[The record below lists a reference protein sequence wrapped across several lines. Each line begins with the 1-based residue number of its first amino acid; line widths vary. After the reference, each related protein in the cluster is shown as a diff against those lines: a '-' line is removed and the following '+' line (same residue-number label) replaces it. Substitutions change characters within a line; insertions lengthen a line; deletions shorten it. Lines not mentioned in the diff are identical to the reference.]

1 MQIDFPEKF
10 KPLFT
15 PKRYKILY
23 GGRLGLKSW
32 SIARALLITAL
43 QQPLRVLCAR
53 ELQKSIKD
61 SVHRTLADQI
71 ELLGFSNFY
80 EITQAGIRCNKTING
95 VKINSEFFFEGLR
108 HNAAQIKSYEGVDRV
123 WVEEAQKVSKAS
135 WDYLIPTIRKEGSE
149 IWMSFNPELDTDE
162 TYKRFVLEPPSNS
175 IVIKSSWRDNLWLT
189 DDLRL
194 EMSDCRKKSEDSYQ
208 NIYEGH
214 CKTVV
219 DGAIYAEEM
228 RFLEKEN
235 RITSVPYDRTKPV
248 HTFWDLG
255 WTNTS
260 IWFIQQ
266 VGFEFR
272 IIDFYSYGYKKIDH
286 YVQIL
291 QQKGYVYGTCY
302 LPHDANSGQLATGKT
317 IEAQLNGLDMK
328 TDIAPKLG
336 ILDGINALSTVIEMC
351 WFDKVKCADGL
362 QSLRRYRY
370 DINPDGSPSKLPLHD
385 EYSHAADAL
394 RYFAVTPHV
403 QWDVLVESKG
413 YGESGKTLF
422 EYDPLSEERMA
433 V

>member
-10 KPLFT
+10 RFLFQ
-15 PKRYKILY
+15 PKRYKVLY

-32 SIARALLITAL
+32 SIARALLITAT
-43 QQPLRVLCAR
+43 QQTLRVLCAR
-53 ELQKSIKD
+53 ELQKSIRD
-61 SVHRTLADQI
+61 SVHRLLTDQI
-71 ELLGFSNFY
+71 QILNLSSFY
-80 EITQAGIRCNKTING
+80 EITQTSIKGKNG
-95 VKINSEFFFEGLR
+95 SEFFFEGLR

-123 WVEEAQKVSKAS
+123 WIEEAQSVSRSS

-149 IWMSFNPELDTDE
+149 IWISFNPEFDSDE
-162 TYKRFVLEPPSNS
+162 TYKRFVLDPPSS
-175 IVIKSSWRDNLWLT
+175 AIVIKSSWRDNLWLT
-189 DDLRL
+189 EDMKT
-194 EMSDCRKKSEDSYQ
+194 EMADARRKSEDAYQ

-214 CKTVV
+214 CKSVV
-219 DGAIYAEEM
+219 EGAIYANEM

-235 RITSVPYDRTKPV
+235 RITSVPCDRTKPV

-255 WTNTS
+255 WVNTS
-260 IWFIQQ
+260 IWFVQQ
-266 VGFEFR
+266 VGFEFH
-272 IIDFYSYGYKKIDH
+272 IIDFYSYGYKRIDH
-286 YVQIL
+286 YIQVL

-317 IEAQLNGLDMK
+317 MEAQLIGLGMK

-336 ILDGINALSTVIEMC
+336 ILDGINAVSTVMEMC
-351 WFDKVKCADGL
+351 FFDKVKCADGL

-403 QWDVLVESKG
+403 QWDTIVESNG
-413 YGESGKTLF
+413 YRESGKMLS
-422 EYDPLSEERMA
+422 EYDPLSDERLA